1 MTELSEGQKAPD
13 FTANDQNGKSISLS
27 DFSGNDVILYFY
39 PKDDTP
45 GCTAEACSF
54 RDNYQALL
62 GQGFQILG
70 VSTDDEKSHQK
81 FVTKYSLPFPL
92 ISDTDKKIV
101 EAYGVWIE
109 KNMYGK
115 KYMGVAR
122 KTFIIDKNGMIKKII
137 SKVDTNNSSQQVLD
151 LLSTHL

>member
-1 MTELSEGQKAPD
+1 MAELKEGQKAPD
-13 FTANDQNGKSISLS
+13 FTANDQHGNNVSLS
-27 DFSGNDVILYFY
+27 DFLGKDVILYFY

-54 RDNYQALL
+54 RDDYQSLL
-62 GQGFQILG
+62 QQNFEVLG
-70 VSTDDEKSHQK
+70 VSTDDERSHQK
-81 FVTKYSLPFPL
+81 FITKYSLPFSL

-101 EAYGVWIE
+101 ETYGVWVE

-122 KTFIIDKNGMIKKII
+122 KTFIIDKDGLIRKII
-137 SKVDTNNSSQQVLD
+137 DKVDTKNSSQQILD
-151 LLSTHL
+151 SLK